1 MSTSPLPSVHPP
13 RAIRHGFNLLGF
25 LTLLSL
31 TSVLVLI
38 LQWPASWAA
47 ASFNRLTHERVLLL
61 EARGTIWNGSA
72 LLALGAGPGG
82 GAATAWPQRL
92 HWSLGLSG
100 LSQITLH
107 LQPDAI
113 SSASPW
119 SWALQWRP
127 SGWQV
132 QVSDVD
138 WHLPTTW
145 LSGLG
150 SPWNTLQPEGRLHL
164 QSRSWAWRQEGQTV
178 QTSGQFTL
186 TLEQFATRLSSL
198 KPLGDYQ
205 LAFIGAADTRI
216 RLTTL
221 AGALQME
228 GQGVWRQGHLQFV
241 GEAWAR
247 EAQDESALSNLLGVI
262 GPRNGARALLR
273 VG

>member
-1 MSTSPLPSVHPP
+1 MLSPGWPTFTTTVPAPVTVSTLTATVAGPLTTVYTGVNPELATAPSV
-13 RAIRHGFNLLGF
+13 
-25 LTLLSL
+25 
-31 TSVLVLI
+31 
-38 LQWPASWAA
+38 
-47 ASFNRLTHERVLLL
+47 
-61 EARGTIWNGSA
+61 NG
-72 LLALGAGPGG
+72 G
-82 GAATAWPQRL
+82 
-92 HWSLGLSG
+92 
-100 LSQITLH
+100 
-107 LQPDAI
+107 
-113 SSASPW
+113 
-119 SWALQWRP
+119 
-127 SGWQV
+127 
-132 QVSDVD
+132 
-138 WHLPTTW
+138 LPTAW

-150 SPWNTLQPEGRLHL
+150 SPWNTVQPEGQIRL
-164 QSRSWAWRQEGQTV
+164 QSENWAWRQEGQQV
-178 QTSGQFTL
+178 HTSGQFIV

-228 GQGVWRQGHLQFV
+228 GQGVWRRGHLQFV